1 MSAVKSSLRSRVLTP
16 QRIPSFIIPSRG
28 PLLFLSPRLH
38 QSSPDLTGLLL
49 DQDQDESSCR
59 LQTRPRP
66 HHSAPSES
74 VDSDPWTCAAMS
86 LVHVEKK
93 TTSYG
98 FCAALAQSP
107 CSRRRES
114 LFHRNKP
121 VTVTVTDPQDLVD
134 TGPGAGPDRYRIC
147 LHPVKALGLQVRKMK
162 MKSSGGGHA
171 PSDIT

>member
-16 QRIPSFIIPSRG
+16 QRIPRFIIPSRG

-38 QSSPDLTGLLL
+38 QSSPDRTIVGPGRVLPP
-49 DQDQDESSCR
+49 SSD
-59 LQTRPRP
+59 
-66 HHSAPSES
+66 PSES
-74 VDSDPWTCAAMS
+74 VDSDPWTRAAMS

-121 VTVTVTDPQDLVD
+121 VTVTDPQDLVV
-134 TGPGAGPDRYRIC
+134 TGAGPGPDRYRIC
-147 LHPVKALGLQVRKMK
+147 LQPVKALVLQVRKL
-162 MKSSGGGHA
+162 KSSGGGHD
-171 PSDIT
+171 PSDVT